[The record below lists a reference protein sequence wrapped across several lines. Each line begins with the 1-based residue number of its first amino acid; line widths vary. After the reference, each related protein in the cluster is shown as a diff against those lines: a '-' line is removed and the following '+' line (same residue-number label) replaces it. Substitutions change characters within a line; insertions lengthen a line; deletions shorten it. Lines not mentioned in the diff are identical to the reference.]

1 MKASSG
7 VLTPSVT
14 LNQLKC
20 ITQQC
25 RSLEMQTTLMLNR
38 HLSEDT
44 GISCVAL
51 AAVSPGEGL
60 RMVCVYCHGSMC
72 WENCLSVVHLLCI
85 SQITSTLPPLV
96 TALKAI
102 LCASFHCCRP
112 MEEVATLILLWL
124 VPVIPSTSD
133 GVSAIVAELKSEM
146 TPLLS
151 YLTVNRPLKSSPQ
164 ASAVH

>member
-1 MKASSG
+1 M
-7 VLTPSVT
+7 
-14 LNQLKC
+14 C
-20 ITQQC
+20 I
-25 RSLEMQTTLMLNR
+25 
-38 HLSEDT
+38 
-44 GISCVAL
+44 V
-51 AAVSPGEGL
+51 
-60 RMVCVYCHGSMC
+60 MVPRAGRT
-72 WENCLSVVHLLCI
+72 LSVVHLLCI

-151 YLTVNRPLKSSPQ
+151 YLTVNRPLKSSLQ

>member
-60 RMVCVYCHGSMC
+60 RMVCVYTVM
-72 WENCLSVVHLLCI
+72 
-85 SQITSTLPPLV
+85 
-96 TALKAI
+96 
-102 LCASFHCCRP
+102 
-112 MEEVATLILLWL
+112 
-124 VPVIPSTSD
+124 VPRA
-133 GVSAIVAELKSEM
+133 GR
-146 TPLLS
+146 
-151 YLTVNRPLKSSPQ
+151 TVCP
-164 ASAVH
+164 